1 MPACFREDAHL
12 IVAIFAAL
20 FGLLI
25 GSFLNVCIYRM
36 PRDLS
41 VVTPRSFCPECK
53 QTIAWFDNIP
63 LVSYAL
69 LGGRCRRC
77 GHRISLRY
85 PIVELLTGVVFFCA
99 FWFPARQSGGWTLET
114 TLAAAKFAAFGAIM
128 IALVFSDLE
137 ERILPDEF
145 TLGGTALGAI
155 FAAFVPV
162 SGGILLAIFFS
173 SPNQWLVSLC
183 DSLLAAAICS
193 GSLWAVRGLYERV
206 RQREGLGLGDVKMGA
221 MIGAF
226 LGLQGALLTLLVG
239 SLLGVVVGLGYTWFT
254 GKDASTYELPFG
266 SFLGA
271 SALGVGFFSEV
282 IFNWYNRLGA

>member
-1 MPACFREDAHL
+1 L
-12 IVAIFAAL
+12 IVALLAAL

-41 VVTPRSFCPECK
+41 VVKPRSFCPECN

-63 LVSYAL
+63 LLSYAML
-69 LGGRCRRC
+69 AGRCRRC
-77 GHRISLRY
+77 GHRIPVRY
-85 PIVELLTGVVFFCA
+85 PVVELLTGVTFFCA
-99 FWFPARQSGGWTLET
+99 FWFLGA
-114 TLAAAKFAAFGAIM
+114 TLAAAKFAVFGAIM

-145 TLGGTALGAI
+145 TLGGTAAGII

-162 SGGILLAIFFS
+162 SGGILLMILYS
-173 SPNQWLVSLC
+173 SKNHWLISVC
-183 DSLLAAAICS
+183 DSLMAAAICS
-193 GSLWAVRGLYERV
+193 GSLWAVRALYEKMRN
-206 RQREGLGLGDVKMGA
+206 REGLGLGDVKMGA

-226 LGLQGALLTLLVG
+226 LGIQGAILTVLIG
-239 SLLGVVVGLGYTWFT
+239 SLLGVIIGLSYAWFT

-266 SFLGA
+266 SFLGVA
-271 SALGVGFFSEV
+271 ALGVAFFGEV
-282 IFNWYNRLGA
+282 IFSWYNRLGA

>member
-1 MPACFREDAHL
+1 MIAAL
-12 IVAIFAAL
+12 LAAL

-41 VVTPRSFCPECK
+41 VVKPRSFCPECN

-63 LVSYAL
+63 LLSYAIL
-69 LGGRCRRC
+69 RGRCRRC
-77 GHRISLRY
+77 GFRIPPRY
-85 PIVELLTGVVFFCA
+85 PVVELLTAVLFFCA
-99 FWFPARQSGGWTLET
+99 FRFLGT
-114 TLAAAKFAAFGAIM
+114 TVAAAKFAVFGAIM

-145 TLGGTALGAI
+145 TLGGTVVGAI

-162 SGGILLAIFFS
+162 SGGILLLIFFS
-173 SPNQWLVSLC
+173 SKHQWLISVA

-193 GSLWAVRGLYERV
+193 GALWSVRALYEKV
-206 RQREGLGLGDVKMGA
+206 RQREGLGLGDVKMAA

-226 LGLQGALLTLLVG
+226 LGVQGALLTILVG
-239 SLLGVVVGLGYTWFT
+239 SLLGVIIGLGYTWFT

-266 SFLGA
+266 TFLGIA
-271 SALGVGFFSEV
+271 ALAVGFFSEV

>member
-1 MPACFREDAHL
+1 MIEAL
-12 IVAIFAAL
+12 VAAL

-41 VVTPRSFCPECK
+41 VVKPRSFCPECN

-63 LVSYAL
+63 LVSYAM

-77 GHRISLRY
+77 GHRISVRY
-85 PIVELLTGVVFFCA
+85 PVVELLTGVLFFCA
-99 FWFPARQSGGWTLET
+99 FRFLGMTLG
-114 TLAAAKFAAFGAIM
+114 AAKFAVFGAIM
-128 IALVFSDLE
+128 VALVFSDLE

-145 TLGGTALGAI
+145 TLGGTGLGVI

-162 SGGILLAIFFS
+162 SGGILLLIFFS
-173 SPNQWLVSLC
+173 SKHQWLISVC

-193 GSLWAVRGLYERV
+193 GSLWAVRGLYEKV
-206 RQREGLGLGDVKMGA
+206 RHREGMGLGDVKMGA

-226 LGLQGALLTLLVG
+226 LGVQGALLSLLVG
-239 SLLGVVVGLGYTWFT
+239 SLLGVIIGLGYTWFT

-266 SFLGA
+266 SFFGA
-271 SALGVGFFSEV
+271 AALGVGFFGEV

>member
-1 MPACFREDAHL
+1 MIEAL
-12 IVAIFAAL
+12 LAAL

-41 VVTPRSFCPECK
+41 VVKPRSFCPECN

-63 LVSYAL
+63 LVSYAML
-69 LGGRCRRC
+69 AGRCRRC
-77 GHRISLRY
+77 GHRISPRY
-85 PIVELLTGVVFFCA
+85 PVVELLTSVVFFCA
-99 FWFPARQSGGWTLET
+99 FWFLGAK
-114 TLAAAKFAAFGAIM
+114 LAAVKFAVFGAIM

-145 TLGGTALGAI
+145 TLGGTALGVI

-162 SGGILLAIFFS
+162 SGGILLLIFYS
-173 SPNQWLVSLC
+173 SKQQWLVSIC
-183 DSLLAAAICS
+183 DSVMAAAICS
-193 GSLWAVRGLYERV
+193 GALWAVRAMYEKV
-206 RQREGLGLGDVKMGA
+206 RKREGLGLGDVKMGA

-226 LGLQGALLTLLVG
+226 LGIQGALLTLLVG

-266 SFLGA
+266 SFLGV
-271 SALGVGFFSEV
+271 SALAVGFFSEV